1 MKGLRFFA
9 AMLAAAALAP
19 FMHGQDA
26 AETASAAVPVEKAAA
41 EVPAESEP
49 APEAEK
55 APETLPAASD
65 ASGASAVPA
74 AEPSDGE
81 LTENQKK
88 QLRISVLKARQARVN
103 AEIALGKA
111 RLAEKL
117 APQKEERARL
127 EAETSLRAARTTARL
142 AEVESAKKKL
152 DAELALD
159 KARNDL
165 ELFEKRSK
173 VSEAELDLK
182 ISRLEQEMQ
191 LARFSQGIEQVK
203 AAEALRGIV
212 VSDAAAAP
220 AYRKDPLENGKLY
233 ISDRRIEFNGPVT
246 PELAEHVVGRIYF
259 YNNQNAEYPIFIVID
274 NSPGGSVAAGYQ
286 IMKAMESSKAPV
298 YVVVKSYAAS
308 MAAMITTFAE
318 RSFCY
323 GNTVL
328 LQHQP
333 SSGMKGNLTQMREGL
348 DSVTRWTRNIN
359 DQLAKKMGMTYE
371 EYVAEM
377 YKHDSRG
384 DWSEFGDGAQRWK
397 WVTDVVD
404 AMEET
409 SIVRKNDGD
418 KPAAAVP
425 GSVREYKFDERG
437 KPYVEPPTPPAG
449 DLWMLSYPA
458 NPHPGGIM
466 RRLLPA
472 HF

>member
-1 MKGLRFFA
+1 MEKNNYEHHILREITPLSDKDCFYIVDRHKTEFTYPMHCHAEYELNFVEHGTGLRRIVGDSVETVGDYDLVLIATTDLEHVWEQGDCKSDDIREITIQFAPHFFDS
-9 AMLAAAALAP
+9 LVN
-19 FMHGQDA
+19 
-26 AETASAAVPVEKAAA
+26 T
-41 EVPAESEP
+41 
-49 APEAEK
+49 
-55 APETLPAASD
+55 
-65 ASGASAVPA
+65 
-74 AEPSDGE
+74 
-81 LTENQKK
+81 NQFD
-88 QLRISVLKARQARVN
+88 RV
-103 AEIALGKA
+103 K
-111 RLAEKL
+111 
-117 APQKEERARL
+117 
-127 EAETSLRAARTTARL
+127 
-142 AEVESAKKKL
+142 VM
-152 DAELALD
+152 LD

-212 VSDAAAAP
+212 VSDATAAP

-246 PELAEHVVGRIYF
+246 PELAEYVVGRIYF

-437 KPYVEPPTPPAG
+437 KPYVELPTLPAG
-449 DLWMLSYPA
+449 DMWMIYDPA
-458 NPHPGGIM
+458 NLYRVGI
-466 RRLLPA
+466 
-472 HF
+472 

>member
-1 MKGLRFFA
+1 
-9 AMLAAAALAP
+9 MLAAAALAP

-26 AETASAAVPVEKAAA
+26 AETASAAVPETAAVPVEKKAAA
-41 EVPAESEP
+41 EVSEEP
-49 APEAEK
+49 AATPEAEK

-152 DAELALD
+152 DAEIALD

-212 VSDAAAAP
+212 VSDATAAP

-246 PELAEHVVGRIYF
+246 PELAEYVVGRIYF

-437 KPYVEPPTPPAG
+437 KPYVELPTLPAG
-449 DLWMLSYPA
+449 DMWMIYDPA
-458 NPHPGGIM
+458 NLYRVGI
-466 RRLLPA
+466 
-472 HF
+472 

>member
-26 AETASAAVPVEKAAA
+26 SAATSAAVPVEKKAAA
-41 EVPAESEP
+41 EVSEEP
-49 APEAEK
+49 AATPEAEK
-55 APETLPAASD
+55 APETLPAAAD
-65 ASGASAVPA
+65 ASSASAVPA
-74 AEPSDGE
+74 AEPSDGD

-212 VSDAAAAP
+212 VSDATAAP

-246 PELAEHVVGRIYF
+246 PELAEYVVGRIYF

-323 GNTVL
+323 GSTVL

-418 KPAAAVP
+418 KPDSAVP

-437 KPYVEPPTPPAG
+437 KPYVELPTLPAG
-449 DLWMLSYPA
+449 DMWMIYDPA
-458 NPHPGGIM
+458 NLYRVGI
-466 RRLLPA
+466 
-472 HF
+472 

>member
-26 AETASAAVPVEKAAA
+26 AETASAAVPETAAVPVEKKAAA
-41 EVPAESEP
+41 EVSEEP
-49 APEAEK
+49 AATPEAEK

-152 DAELALD
+152 DAEIALD

-212 VSDAAAAP
+212 VSDATAAP

-246 PELAEHVVGRIYF
+246 PELAEYVVGRIYF

-437 KPYVEPPTPPAG
+437 KPYVELPTLPAG
-449 DLWMLSYPA
+449 DMWMIYDPA
-458 NPHPGGIM
+458 NLYRVGI
-466 RRLLPA
+466 
-472 HF
+472 

>member
-41 EVPAESEP
+41 DVPAESAA

-55 APETLPAASD
+55 APEALPAAAD
-65 ASGASAVPA
+65 ASNASAVPA
-74 AEPSDGE
+74 APAAAPAAMPSDGD

-127 EAETSLRAARTTARL
+127 EAETSLRAARTAARL

-152 DAELALD
+152 DAELARD

-259 YNNQNAEYPIFIVID
+259 YNNQSAEYPIFIVID

-418 KPAAAVP
+418 KPDAAVP

-437 KPYVEPPTPPAG
+437 KPYVELPTLPAG
-449 DLWMLSYPA
+449 DMWMIYDPA
-458 NPHPGGIM
+458 NLYRVGI
-466 RRLLPA
+466 
-472 HF
+472 